1 VNGCQQPGW
10 SKSSGM
16 DSAITKCGQL
26 PMNDPKLNT
35 NRIVGMYPFVS
46 AWDIQ

>member
-16 DSAITKCGQL
+16 DSAIKKKGQL